1 LFFEVNH
8 RGHTHIDDSSRKKC
22 TVRHSITFVTINTPF
37 FSSFFL
43 MDTPEQ
49 ETPRHK
55 SMKSE
60 LISHQLQLACKKN
73 RSNSVNG
80 DREHEEK

>member
-1 LFFEVNH
+1 MIHREKNARFDIVLRLSPLTLLFFLL
-8 RGHTHIDDSSRKKC
+8 
-22 TVRHSITFVTINTPF
+22 
-37 FSSFFL
+37 FFL